1 MSISKLKL
9 APIYY
14 NIFEELLGEVESGKL
29 GPNEKFP
36 SENDLCQRFNVS
48 RGTIR
53 EALKL
58 LEQHGVITRTQGKGT
73 FITEKKFEQE
83 VTRLMGFSE
92 VMKRYGIEAT
102 AKLLSLEVIPANDRI
117 RDRLN
122 LLQGE
127 NVVAIKRLRLGDG
140 IPLIIERSYFVY
152 SIFKPILAYDLE
164 SSSIFELLYQ
174 HTPYRLGYATQF
186 IEAVISRDD
195 ESELFEISTGS
206 PLLLIKR
213 LVHLIDGRAF
223 EFSED
228 LYRSDK
234 LKFTIKTAPYEK
246 NDMEMDIIKN
256 KKQTLNSKD

>member
-9 APIYY
+9 TPIYY
-14 NIFEELLGEVESGKL
+14 NIFEELLSEIESGIISGKD
-29 GPNEKFP
+29 KFP
-36 SENDLCQRFNVS
+36 SESELCQRFSVS
-48 RGTIR
+48 RGTVR

-58 LEQHGVITRTQGKGT
+58 LEQNGVITRSQGKGT
-73 FITEKKFEQE
+73 FITEKKFEQD

-92 VMKRYGIEAT
+92 VMNKYGKEAT

-117 RDRLN
+117 SGKLG

-127 NVVAIKRLRLGDG
+127 NVVAVKRLRYADSV
-140 IPLIIERSYFVY
+140 PLIIERSYFVF

-164 SSSIFELLYQ
+164 NSSIFKLLYE
-174 HTPYRLGYATQF
+174 HTPYRLGYATQN
-186 IEAVISRDD
+186 IEAVISRGD
-195 ESELFEISTGS
+195 ENLLFEIPEGS

-213 LVHLIDGRAF
+213 LVHLIDGRPF

-234 LKFTIKTAPYEK
+234 LKFVINTAPYEK
-246 NDMEMDIIKN
+246 NEIEMDLI
-256 KKQTLNSKD
+256 KKQK